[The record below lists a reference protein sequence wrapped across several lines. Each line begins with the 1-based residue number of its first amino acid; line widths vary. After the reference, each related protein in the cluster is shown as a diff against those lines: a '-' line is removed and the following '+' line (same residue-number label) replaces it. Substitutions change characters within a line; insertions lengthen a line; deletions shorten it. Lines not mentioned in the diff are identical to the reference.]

1 MNKGT
6 IGMLMAVAALLT
18 VALLISAMPADG
30 ILTTRGDTT
39 IVDTRLPGKGI
50 EGYNGATPVR
60 IYICKN
66 KVVKIAT
73 QPSQETPKYMRM
85 ARQLLTRYEGRTVTK
100 AAKAEIDGVTGATYT
115 SEALKKNVK
124 AGLEYYKKH
133 GK

>member
-50 EGYNGATPVR
+50 EAT
-60 IYICKN
+60 
-66 KVVKIAT
+66 
-73 QPSQETPKYMRM
+73 
-85 ARQLLTRYEGRTVTK
+85 TVPRR
-100 AAKAEIDGVTGATYT
+100 
-115 SEALKKNVK
+115 
-124 AGLEYYKKH
+124 
-133 GK
+133 

>member
-50 EGYNGATPVR
+50 EGYNGATTVR

-66 KVVKIAT
+66 KVVKIET

-85 ARQLLTRYEGRTVTK
+85 ARQLLTRYEGMTVTK